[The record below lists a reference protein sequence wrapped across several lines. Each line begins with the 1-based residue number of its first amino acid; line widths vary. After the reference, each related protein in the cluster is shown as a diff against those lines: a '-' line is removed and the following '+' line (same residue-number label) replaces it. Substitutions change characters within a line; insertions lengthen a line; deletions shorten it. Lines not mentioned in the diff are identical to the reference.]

1 MNVAG
6 QTPQAPTAGKLAR
19 WAALLGATVVTAA
32 IVAFASG
39 PGSYSDRL
47 LELDAR
53 SSLVLD
59 VYRAASGSP
68 ELQALFLDASRKP
81 QLLAKMQFAMQNYP
95 ADARD
100 VLIAFGGYEEFRKA
114 LLDYGEQIVPVIG
127 YFQKNELKS
136 MKLRFEAGRGW
147 DGILG
152 KGRGD
157 PDKIYG
163 PEYRGLFAIEAIRL
177 DGHSFLAQF
186 RIDDQKNVI
195 WLITPQVTT
204 FITDFF
210 TSGMATVEEKIRLR
224 QKVSP
229 ADMAWGAADVVVGA
243 AFFKWLKGLKAIDAG
258 ATAGRGAHQ
267 AAMVD
272 KAAVSAGKV
281 LTRDGV
287 ATALKLSGNAAAIY
301 LTARHPDLISGLF
314 EDIGGKLGLSPFFS
328 KLIGWSLLLSPVMAW
343 LLPLALAALS
353 ALIPALLALA
363 SLGAWLRGRAHPR

>member
-6 QTPQAPTAGKLAR
+6 RTPPAPTPGRLAR
-19 WAALLGATVVTAA
+19 WTALLGATVVTAA

-53 SSLVLD
+53 SSLAQD
-59 VYRAASGSP
+59 VYRAAGGSP
-68 ELQALFLDASRKP
+68 ELHALFLDASSKP

-100 VLIAFGGYEEFRKA
+100 VLIAYGGYGDFRKA

-147 DGILG
+147 ERILG
-152 KGRGD
+152 KGRDD

-177 DGHSFLAQF
+177 DGHKFLAQF
-186 RIDDQKNVI
+186 RIDDQKNVV

-204 FITDFF
+204 FIADFF
-210 TSGMATVEEKIRLR
+210 TSGMAAVEEKMRLR
-224 QKVSP
+224 QKVGP
-229 ADMAWGAADVVVGA
+229 ADIAWGAADVVVGA

-258 ATAGRGAHQ
+258 GAAGRSAHQ

-287 ATALKLSGNAAAIY
+287 VTLLKLSGNAAAIY
-301 LTARHPDLISGLF
+301 LTARHPDLLSGLF
-314 EDIGGKLGLSPFFS
+314 EDIGGKLGLSPFLS
-328 KLIGWSLLLSPVMAW
+328 KLLGWSLLLSPVMAW

-353 ALIPALLALA
+353 ALVPALLALA
-363 SLGAWLRGRAHPR
+363 SLGAWLRGRPHP